1 MMMNNSTLNDRVVER
16 SPVSPTMNIP
26 EQIEE
31 ENPDTA
37 GNNTQED
44 IPAGYETANA
54 SVNKSAAV
62 IDESEADYSMADT
75 SVMDYTIVNGKK
87 MKKKKKKKK
96 KKGNGSANTSQ
107 VIRSGSQVSNGSKN
121 KGDQSMHP
129 IEEDKGEEEEY
140 VTSATPAKISSSGQQ
155 RLSIK
160 PSEYQIPLDD
170 Q

>member
-1 MMMNNSTLNDRVVER
+1 MNPTMMMNNSTLNDRVVER
-16 SPVSPTMNIP
+16 SPVSPSMNIP

-87 MKKKKKKKK
+87 MKKKKK
-96 KKGNGSANTSQ
+96 NYCCLRFIA
-107 VIRSGSQVSNGSKN
+107 
-121 KGDQSMHP
+121 
-129 IEEDKGEEEEY
+129 
-140 VTSATPAKISSSGQQ
+140 
-155 RLSIK
+155 
-160 PSEYQIPLDD
+160 
-170 Q
+170 